1 MNKNRQ
7 RRNKFYYE
15 KLSQEKLSQEK
26 FKQAAK
32 ALPIDINLLT
42 KGKLNART
50 HNNGTNGRG

>member
-26 FKQAAK
+26 FKNALK
-32 ALPIDINLLT
+32 ALSMPPIKMIKRVRRKCN
-42 KGKLNART
+42 
-50 HNNGTNGRG
+50 